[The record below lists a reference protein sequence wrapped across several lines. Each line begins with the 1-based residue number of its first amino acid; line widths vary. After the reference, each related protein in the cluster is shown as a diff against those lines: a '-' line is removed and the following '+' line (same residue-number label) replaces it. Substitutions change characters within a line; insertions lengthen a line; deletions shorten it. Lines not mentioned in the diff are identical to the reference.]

1 MAEVSEFSVEKVSGG
16 GTSFWGVFAAPERQ
30 LLRPRPLPLISALV
44 LGGNRR
50 VGMDMSR
57 PVREEMYRMQDG

>member
-30 LLRPRPLPLISALV
+30 LLRPRPAK
-44 LGGNRR
+44 R
-50 VGMDMSR
+50 GMSLLR
-57 PVREEMYRMQDG
+57 CP